1 MIKRI
6 VFLLKYTLFWVLLF
20 AFARVL
26 FESYNITKTVQL
38 PISEILLSFVHGI
51 RLDMSLTGYFILF
64 IGLLVSL
71 SIIINPKYLKYP
83 INIVTYF
90 LIFYTLLISIIDLE
104 LYRNWGFRMDS
115 TPLVYL
121 NTPSEA
127 LASTPIWLIITLSIT
142 WLSISIFACWIYKKQ
157 ISYLIEEFPKSKWYG
172 TLVLILFTALYFI
185 PVRGTFS
192 VAPIN
197 AGTVYFSSNQF
208 ANHAAVNVTW
218 NFSDAIARINKRQ
231 QEVQLISYEEASLIT
246 KKLYSKQDSTLHL
259 LNTSNPN
266 VIFIVLESFTSDGVE
281 FFGGLKDIT
290 PNLNQLAKEGISF
303 TNIYAT
309 GSRSDKGLVGILSGY
324 PSQLGVSIMNF
335 PNKTRNLPSLAK
347 NFDALNY
354 STSFY
359 YGGDANFANIN
370 SYMLNVGFKEVKD
383 VSSVPSKF
391 ERNSK
396 WGIHDHLMFNYL
408 LEETDNEKESFFKV
422 LFTLSSHE
430 PFDVPMKTAIAGSDL
445 KSQFLNSMHYTD
457 ESIGNF
463 IELAKTKPWWKNTLI
478 VLIADHSGRFP
489 YDREIHLPERY
500 AIPMIWLGGALDS
513 TGVINNTIG
522 GQQDVAA
529 TILGQ
534 LDIKHDEYLY
544 SRDIL
549 AHNDSQFA
557 LYLWANGL
565 GYKTDKGSIAFST
578 DTKKVFWQTGDTLNL
593 EQQAKALFQVYS
605 NDFNNKEIELK

>member
-127 LASTPIWLIITLSIT
+127 LASTPMWLIITLSIT
-142 WLSISIFACWIYKKQ
+142 WLSISLFACWIYKKQ

-197 AGTVYFSSNQF
+197 AGTVYFSENQF
-208 ANHAAVNVTW
+208 ANHSAVNVTW

>member
-71 SIIINPKYLKYP
+71 SIIIKPKYLKYP

>member
-6 VFLLKYTLFWVLLF
+6 LFLLKYTLFWVLLF
-20 AFARVL
+20 AITRVL
-26 FESYNITKTVQL
+26 FELYNFQKAAHLT
-38 PISEILLSFVHGI
+38 ISEIFLTFINGF
-51 RLDMSLTGYFILF
+51 RLDISITGYFLMI
-64 IGLLVSL
+64 IGLFVAIS
-71 SIIINPKYLKYP
+71 SVVKPKYLRYL
-83 INIVTYF
+83 IDYLTYF
-90 LIFYTLLISIIDLE
+90 LIFVTLLITVIDLE
-104 LYRNWGFRMDS
+104 LYRNWGFRMDATPLHYLKTPTEAIAS
-115 TPLVYL
+115 TPLWLFISLVAFWIL
-121 NTPSEA
+121 LS
-127 LASTPIWLIITLSIT
+127 LAV
-142 WLSISIFACWIYKKQ
+142 CWIYKKNLSSQ
-157 ISYLIEEFPKSKWYG
+157 LKLFPEIKWYG
-172 TLVLILFTALYFI
+172 LPLLILFTALYFV
-185 PVRGTFS
+185 PVRGTFT

-197 AGTVYFSSNQF
+197 AGTVYFSNNQF

-218 NFSDAIARINKRQ
+218 NFLDAVAHMNKRQ
-231 QEVQLISYEEASLIT
+231 QEVNLMSFEDASKIT
-246 KKLYSKQDSTLHL
+246 EKLYSKQDSTTHL
-259 LNTSNPN
+259 LNTNKPN
-266 VIFIVLESFTSDGVE
+266 VIVIVLESFTSDGIE

-290 PNLNQLAKEGISF
+290 PNLNRLAQEGIAF

-335 PNKTRNLPSLAK
+335 PNKKRNLPSLAK

-370 SYMLNVGFKEVKD
+370 SYMLNVGFKEVID
-383 VSSVPSKF
+383 VASVPSKF

-408 LEETDNEKESFFKV
+408 LKETDKEKNSFFKV

-430 PFDVPMKTAIAGSDL
+430 PFDVPMETAILGSDL

-463 IELAKTKPWWKNTLI
+463 IKSAKTKPWWKNTLV

-513 TGVINNTIG
+513 TGVVNNTIG

-534 LDIKHDEYLY
+534 LDIKHDEYPY
-544 SRDIL
+544 SRDLL

-565 GYKTDKGSIAFST
+565 GYKTNKGSIAFST

>member
-6 VFLLKYTLFWVLLF
+6 VFLLKYTLFWILLF
-20 AFARVL
+20 ALARIL
-26 FESYNITKTVQL
+26 FEFYNFQKAAHLT
-38 PISEILLSFVHGI
+38 ISEIILTYINGF
-51 RLDMSLTGYFILF
+51 RLDISITGYFLMI
-64 IGLLVSL
+64 IGLLVAVS
-71 SIIINPKYLKYP
+71 SVIKPKYLKYP
-83 INIVTYF
+83 IDYLTYF
-90 LIFYTLLISIIDLE
+90 LIFVSLLITVIDLE
-104 LYRNWGFRMDS
+104 LYRNWGFRMDA
-115 TPLVYL
+115 TPLHYL
-121 NTPSEA
+121 KTPTEA
-127 LASTPIWLIITLSIT
+127 IASTPVWLFITLVAFWIL
-142 WLSISIFACWIYKKQ
+142 LSLAACWVYKTFISSQ
-157 ISYLIEEFPKSKWYG
+157 INQFPDTKWFG
-172 TLVLILFTALYFI
+172 LPILILFTALYFV
-185 PVRGTFS
+185 PVRGTFT

-197 AGTVYFSSNQF
+197 AGTVYFSNNQF

-218 NFSDAIARINKRQ
+218 NFLDAVAHMNKRQ
-231 QEVQLISYEEASLIT
+231 QEVKLMSLEDASKIT
-246 KKLYSKQDSTLHL
+246 KKLYSKQDSTTHL
-259 LNTSNPN
+259 LNTNKPN
-266 VIFIVLESFTSDGVE
+266 VIVIVLESFTSDGVE

-290 PNLNQLAKEGISF
+290 PNLNRLAKEGIAF
-303 TNIYAT
+303 TNIFAT

-354 STSFY
+354 SSSFY

-370 SYMLNVGFKEVKD
+370 SYMLNVGFNEVRD
-383 VSSVPSKF
+383 VSSVPSKY

-408 LEETDNEKESFFKV
+408 LEETDKEKDSFFKV

-430 PFDVPMKTAIAGSDL
+430 PFDVPMKTAIPGSDL

-463 IELAKTKPWWKNTLI
+463 IDSAKTKPWWNNTLI

-513 TGVINNTIG
+513 TGVVNNTIG

-534 LDIKHDEYLY
+534 LDIKHDEYPY
-544 SRDIL
+544 SRDLL

-565 GYKTDKGSIAFST
+565 GYKTDNGSIAFST